1 MTPALRR
8 TALAVLVLLGAL
20 AVLACAL
27 APTLV
32 ENAVRRNL
40 AELPA
45 ALAEQGLALEPP
57 EVEEVRF
64 SPLSRELVL
73 RKVRLTG
80 KLVSEDGQASRG
92 SFLSTGEELSLR
104 LTWRGLFLNTP
115 LAPFLL
121 PTGEPGAELVPV
133 AESLRLRETATSV
146 AEQSLVLT
154 FSAADATAEN
164 VAMDAALLRAVLAD
178 APAGPRPDAL
188 DWAYGFAAGQFALT
202 GLDLGM
208 EAPDTGEA
216 FTATCAEFLTR
227 GLERRHMAEQV
238 ARGIRCSL
246 GEGRALTI
254 ASLEQEAVALPD
266 KARLQPLLRELTKP
280 QVTQS
285 QLEEAV
291 KTAFSGPE
299 PLLGKGSVTGLVLPL
314 ADMEDEALRL
324 ERGVL
329 TWHTAQPLD
338 QEIVIEGFSL
348 PMALLEREGGLA
360 LPGISTLSLD
370 ATVAVR
376 ATGGGADAPE
386 RHTGNLAA
394 RDLCSLD
401 YAFTLDARGYGSEL
415 AFLRGTYSGAA
426 LNYTDAGLLPR
437 LAASIMP
444 TPEAA
449 MLALKVGVGRVC
461 SATTPENA
469 ALRQALETFIERP
482 GSLALTARA
491 PFNLLEALV
500 TVGEGNAGA
509 LVSATV
515 TPGPRTLGEAMREV
529 RAQGQGR

>member
-1 MTPALRR
+1 MTPAVRR
-8 TALAVLVLLGAL
+8 TALVVLVLLGAL

-45 ALAEQGLALEPP
+45 ALAGHGLALEPP
-57 EVEEVRF
+57 EVEAVRF
-64 SPLSRELVL
+64 SPFSRELQL

-80 KLVSEDGQASRG
+80 KLLAQDGQTSRG

-115 LAPFLL
+115 LASLLL
-121 PTGEPGAELVPV
+121 PAGAPGAELIPV
-133 AESLRLRETATSV
+133 AESLRLRETSTTV

-154 FSAADATAEN
+154 LSAEDATAEN
-164 VAMDAALLRAVLAD
+164 VAMDGALLRAVLTD
-178 APAGPRPDAL
+178 APGAPGPDAL
-188 DWAYGFAAGQFALT
+188 DWAYGFAAGRFALT
-202 GLDLGM
+202 GLELNM
-208 EAPDTGEA
+208 EAPATGET

-238 ARGIRCSL
+238 ARSIRCPL
-246 GEGRALTI
+246 GDGRALTI
-254 ASLEQEAVALPD
+254 ASLGQEAVTLPD
-266 KARLQPLLRELTKP
+266 KALLQPLLRELARP
-280 QVTQS
+280 QVTRP
-285 QLEEAV
+285 QLENAV

-314 ADMEDEALRL
+314 ADMEYEALRL
-324 ERGVL
+324 ERGLL
-329 TWHTAQPLD
+329 TWHTAQPLN
-338 QEIVIEGFSL
+338 QELAIEGFSL

-376 ATGGGADAPE
+376 AAGSGPNAPE
-386 RHTGNLAA
+386 QHTGNLAA

-401 YAFTLDARGYGSEL
+401 YAFTLDAQGYGSEL

-449 MLALKVGVGRVC
+449 MMALKVGVGRVC
-461 SATTPENA
+461 SAATPENA

-509 LVSATV
+509 LVSATA
-515 TPGPRTLGEAMREV
+515 TPGPRTLAEAMRAV
-529 RAQGQGR
+529 RAEGRGR